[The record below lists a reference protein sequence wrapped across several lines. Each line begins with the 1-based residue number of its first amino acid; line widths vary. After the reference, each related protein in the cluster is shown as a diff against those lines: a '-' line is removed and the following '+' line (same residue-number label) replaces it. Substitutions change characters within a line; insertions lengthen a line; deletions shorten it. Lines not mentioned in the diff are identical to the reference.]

1 MVLRLKDLFKR
12 FTNHNPIIGLILLS
26 LCAKLFLLGIDQV
39 INPDGASYIAA
50 AQQLAAGNI
59 HGSLQLYPMPAY
71 PFLLA
76 LVHFVIP
83 EWVLAARSIGIMA
96 LVLASF
102 PLYGITRILFNR
114 QAAFWATFCLALAPE
129 ANDQALSV
137 LRDPVFLLIALT
149 AIWYFIKGLREQN
162 KKSIMMALVL
172 TIASLLFRV
181 EGIVLI
187 VASAMFFTMKGIRSK
202 DISLKMFCRRCLTL
216 WIGAFI
222 LIVIIGSMIL
232 GPKLLSQNKRIAQLA
247 TEVNKVIH
255 FKAFENYNEIYD
267 FFKTIEN
274 EPPFSGKSKSLPGIV
289 RHWMPLIYFI
299 GILEYFVK
307 QLFPIFL
314 IPLLWTVF
322 HYFYHRLQQT
332 IVEKQYICIVWVV
345 YILLILYTFMVRDSM
360 QGRFLFTPAVLL
372 YPWVGHGI
380 VLVFQWLKDIRFSQI
395 LRVAVLLL
403 FTVTP
408 CVEIAKAVVKSDRGA
423 LEVGRFI
430 SKDATLFDAKM
441 VFSDT
446 RQWLYGQRREA
457 FPSIHYMARTI
468 SNHIVKGQM
477 KAIENLAINE
487 NIDALVLFINFNKT
501 KTIPEF
507 DYYMVYKQ
515 FPSRKG
521 ITIIYSRINPE

>member
-26 LCAKLFLLGIDQV
+26 LSAKLFLLGIDQV
-39 INPDGASYIAA
+39 INPDGVSYIAA

-149 AIWYFIKGLREQN
+149 AIWYFLKGLREQN
-162 KKSIMMALVL
+162 TKSIMMALVL

-222 LIVIIGSMIL
+222 LIGIIGSMIL

-322 HYFYHRLQQT
+322 HYFYHRYQQT
-332 IVEKQYICIVWVV
+332 MVEKLYIFIIWVV

-372 YPWVGHGI
+372 YPWVGQGMTLI
-380 VLVFQWLKDIRFSQI
+380 LDWLKSFKYSHILQI
-395 LRVAVLLL
+395 VVVFL
-403 FTVTP
+403 FLVVP
-408 CVEIAKAVVKSDRGA
+408 CIKTIQAAIVSDNSILVVGD
-423 LEVGRFI
+423 FI
-430 SKDATLFDAKM
+430 SEDDQLANNKIL
-441 VFSDT
+441 FSDA
-446 RQWLYGQRREA
+446 RYWLYCK
-457 FPSIHYMARTI
+457 RTDDFAKTLRL
-468 SNHIVKGQM
+468 VYTY
-477 KAIENLAINE
+477 IEE
-487 NIDALVLFINFNKT
+487 
-501 KTIPEF
+501 
-507 DYYMVYKQ
+507 
-515 FPSRKG
+515 SRKRKDTG
-521 ITIIYSRINPE
+521 N